1 MKPSAKSNSRIDSFG
16 IIRVT
21 RLRNAAARARQVPY
35 KEVDSDFPMLDDE
48 IDYELRALIDD
59 AKADD
64 ELAEGWSRSTVDL
77 EKFLGV
83 FKALRLKE
91 GFGLRA
97 YEFRQC

>member
-1 MKPSAKSNSRIDSFG
+1 MIPLKPSAKSSSRIDSFG

-21 RLRNAAARARQVPY
+21 RLRNAAVRARQVPY

-64 ELAEGWSRSTVDL
+64 ELAE
-77 EKFLGV
+77 
-83 FKALRLKE
+83 
-91 GFGLRA
+91 
-97 YEFRQC
+97 